1 MAIYTFRFIRL
12 YINIFGSTWLDIIYI
27 LYIMYVTAQ
36 LTSFRNELDCP
47 ASVACVPLKSFSV
60 RSFWNAVSKLT

>member
-1 MAIYTFRFIRL
+1 
-12 YINIFGSTWLDIIYI
+12 
-27 LYIMYVTAQ
+27 MYVTAQ